1 MKDLGIASVEIASVE
16 IASAASAEIGIP
28 ETVVVLEVMSDVMA
42 VMEAMEAMS
51 DVMSEAKTCMI
62 YYNFEFF
69 AYTTKRL
76 QQSIKI
82 TE

>member
-1 MKDLGIASVEIASVE
+1 MKDLGIASAAITSAVIASAV
-16 IASAASAEIGIP
+16 IASAAIGIP
-28 ETVVVLEVMSDVMA
+28 ETVVVLEVMAEVMA
-42 VMEAMEAMS
+42 VMEAMS
-51 DVMSEAKTCMI
+51 DVMSEAKTGMI